1 MRPTLAALFSVL
13 ACKVLSQNT
22 TSQSTATSDGGV
34 IVNAGTNPL
43 TITACGPASVDDYG
57 VLLIT
62 STLLNTKSTNTATNA
77 STLVYTILDSGSL
90 IVTPAQFTQAT
101 INTPPAVNPVQVAPQ
116 ALLIKQ
122 INGNLQVN
130 ISLSVKDQFQNSATC
145 SFTVTVNYNFAPYLA
160 ISSPTITTVPNQPVV
175 ITSSIFKLMEKHGL
189 SAWNLN
195 LTYSWQGFSTQNYGY
210 LEVYKQDAKSWI
222 LLPLTQVIPYQWIDQ
237 GALRYNPGA
246 TFIGAGQLIFQ
257 VINSRGFKMT
267 PWVTGGAAATL
278 SATIQITCN
287 AATNTTKIV
296 PVPAPSQAGT
306 YCFTKYP
313 STFQTTSQ
321 SPLGPYC
328 SNFTTTA
335 GVSTAQVLDQTLL
348 PSLTLSTSVNAA
360 VFWGASVA
368 PTLDYIPTGYTP
380 IRFAGYLDSGA
391 WFIAFTPTTASI
403 TSGTPPAITFT
414 TPEMAFD
421 QVPGGVNG
429 VPLNQ
434 ITGIAFDPV
443 SKTSSQFFPPPQITM
458 ALSMALS
465 NPAFF
470 MLLQANVNQGIGVS
484 VNVQWGQVQYL
495 GSWQSRTF
503 NYPYAKYGTM
513 SMTVTSAVDLQ
524 IVVLNTCATTWVPGG
539 AAKFDCFTI
548 SATTSSAAT
557 VSVSVSLGYVWNSNL
572 NADYNYVTPTQIAW
586 CRFISALDGG
596 SWDSTLS
603 GKPNVAGGFV
613 NVTATGTQLG
623 QWAVFSLA
631 SASER
636 ISPSLSLLL
645 LAVLLTTVF

>member
-1 MRPTLAALFSVL
+1 
-13 ACKVLSQNT
+13 
-22 TSQSTATSDGGV
+22 
-34 IVNAGTNPL
+34 
-43 TITACGPASVDDYG
+43 
-57 VLLIT
+57 
-62 STLLNTKSTNTATNA
+62 
-77 STLVYTILDSGSL
+77 
-90 IVTPAQFTQAT
+90 
-101 INTPPAVNPVQVAPQ
+101 
-116 ALLIKQ
+116 
-122 INGNLQVN
+122 
-130 ISLSVKDQFQNSATC
+130 
-145 SFTVTVNYNFAPYLA
+145 
-160 ISSPTITTVPNQPVV
+160 
-175 ITSSIFKLMEKHGL
+175 
-189 SAWNLN
+189 
-195 LTYSWQGFSTQNYGY
+195 
-210 LEVYKQDAKSWI
+210 
-222 LLPLTQVIPYQWIDQ
+222 
-237 GALRYNPGA
+237 
-246 TFIGAGQLIFQ
+246 
-257 VINSRGFKMT
+257 MT

-306 YCFTKYP
+306 Y
-313 STFQTTSQ
+313 S
-321 SPLGPYC
+321 
-328 SNFTTTA
+328 

-443 SKTSSQFFPPPQITM
+443 SKTSSQFFPSSLNTNPGPPQITM

-548 SATTSSAAT
+548 SATTTSAAT

-623 QWAVFSLA
+623 QWAQPPNFPPTQTAKMAMVEPTEGVGVPHTEGPKVEILKGDYEDPTSVTFVLKDEDHTLGNSLRYLLMKNP
-631 SASER
+631 SVSFCGYSLPHPSEYKVNLR
-636 ISPSLSLLL
+636 IQTDGSIT
-645 LAVLLTTVF
+645 AVQALHKALDDLTQLCEHVQSSFVEKFDEGNFAIEEGADQ